1 MQDNSTLHVTGP
13 DFPLHVG
20 DRVVI
25 GHKAVVHGCI
35 VENDSMI
42 GMGAIILDGCKIGA
56 GSVIAAGSLLP
67 PGFVVPPGSVVMGAP
82 AKIKKQAGEAERAM
96 IRRSWSHYVDLGAE
110 YLNRSHESRVTGRES
125 KRTHSAQ

>member
-1 MQDNSTLHVTGP
+1 VQDNSTLHVTGP
-13 DFPLHVG
+13 DFPLHIG

-25 GHKAVVHGCI
+25 GHKAVVHGCT
-35 VENDSMI
+35 VEDDSMI

-56 GSVIAAGSLLP
+56 GSVVAAGSLLT

-82 AKIKKQAGEAERAM
+82 AKIKKQAGEAELTM

-110 YLNRSHESRVTGRES
+110 YLSEVESRRSKVES
-125 KRTHSAQ
+125 LT